1 MARLPEYPFE
11 FDFEKMVRD
20 FRVPGVDV
28 EAVMASQRR
37 NIDALTQANRLAL
50 EGVQALYKRQIEIM
64 RQTIEETA
72 VNARSIAEAG
82 SPQEGVARQTQQVK
96 EGFERALVNS
106 RELSE
111 IVSKSNSEAFDLL
124 NKRFSAMLDEVRD
137 HIAKAKK

>member
-11 FDFEKMVRD
+11 FDFEKMVRE

-72 VNARSIAEAG
+72 SNARSIAEAG
-82 SPQEGVARQTQQVK
+82 SPQEGAARQTQQVK
-96 EGFERALVNS
+96 EGFERALANS

-124 NKRFSAMLDEVRD
+124 NKRFSAMLDEVRE

>member
-11 FDFEKMVRD
+11 FDFEKMMRG

-50 EGVQALYKRQIEIM
+50 EGVQALYKRQVEIM

-72 VNARSIAEAG
+72 SNARSIAEAG
-82 SPQEGVARQTQQVK
+82 SPQEGVARQTEKVK
-96 EGFERALVNS
+96 EGFERALANS